1 MRMSR
6 RERGEGQLGCIIGLI
21 IMAAAIYV
29 AFKLVPVKVA
39 AADLRRTIVDEARSG
54 GSTQD
59 DRIRRSI
66 MSKAEILELPLED
79 KDLEIIRRRDTI
91 RIEAEYVVPVEFP
104 GYTFNWKHRHTAE
117 NPLF

>member
-29 AFKLVPVKVA
+29 AFKLVPVKIA
-39 AADLRRTIVDEARSG
+39 AADLRRTIVDEARSA
-54 GSTQD
+54 GSSQNE
-59 DRIRRSI
+59 RIRRSI
-66 MSKAEILELPLED
+66 MSKAEILEIPLDD
-79 KDLEIIRRRDTI
+79 KDLEIIWRRNTI

-104 GYTFNWKHRHTAE
+104 GYTFYWKHRHTAE

>member
-21 IMAAAIYV
+21 IMAAAIYA

-39 AADLRRTIVDEARSG
+39 AADLRRTIVDEARSAG
-54 GSTQD
+54 GSQD
-59 DRIRRSI
+59 DRIRASI
-66 MSKAEILELPLED
+66 MSKAEILNIPLD
-79 KDLEIIRRRDTI
+79 TKDLEITRQRGTI

-104 GYTFNWKHRHTAE
+104 GYTFNWKHKHTAE